1 MQYIVRNIIMLI
13 GYGILGISLYR
24 LYYKPITPKDG
35 KNVLSTKTT
44 GNVTEIYI
52 KISGPNEAHKV
63 RENICSNGESR
74 KGGSAFSRE
83 YEAECK
89 MWEDIVRKYCR

>member
-44 GNVTEIYI
+44 TGNVTEIYI
-52 KISGPNEAHKV
+52 KISVPNEAHKV
-63 RENICSNGESR
+63 RENICS
-74 KGGSAFSRE
+74 AFSQE

>member
-35 KNVLSTKTT
+35 KKVLSTKTT
-44 GNVTEIYI
+44 TGNVMEIYI
-52 KISGPNEAHKV
+52 KISFPNEAYKV
-63 RENICSNGESR
+63 RENICST
-74 KGGSAFSRE
+74 FSQE
-83 YEAECK
+83 YESECK
-89 MWEDIVRKYCR
+89 MWEDIVRKYC